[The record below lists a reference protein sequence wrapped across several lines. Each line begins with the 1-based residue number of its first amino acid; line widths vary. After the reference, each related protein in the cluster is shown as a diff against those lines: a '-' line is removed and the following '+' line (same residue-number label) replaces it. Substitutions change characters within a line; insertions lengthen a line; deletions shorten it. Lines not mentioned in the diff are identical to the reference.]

1 MSRSSPGLQSFQAGE
16 ISPKLEG
23 RVSLEKYS
31 QGLSEL
37 TNMVSQPH
45 GGVTRRPGTQ
55 FLGEVKTSANKTR
68 LIPFQF
74 KTSDTYILEFG
85 DEYFRVYRN
94 GESVIEAA
102 KTISAATKASPGVIT
117 ATSHGYSNGDEI
129 YVDSVAGMTEL
140 NGRNYRVAN
149 VTTHTFTLTDLY
161 DVAINTTSFTTYT
174 SGGSAY
180 RILEIVSPYDK
191 DDLFDLRFVQSA
203 DTMYFVH
210 PSYAAR
216 TLTRSSHTA
225 WTFATISI
233 AGSPSPALASTNN
246 YPATVTFFE
255 QRLVFGG
262 SNNNPQTLWFSKN
275 GDYDNFTVGTND
287 DDALIYTIASTQVN
301 NIRYLSSTRVLT
313 VGTSGGEY
321 VVTTTND
328 GPVTPTTT
336 LIRKYSN
343 YGSANIEPI
352 QVADVTLF
360 LQRGLRKIREF
371 RFVGDVNTS
380 GYQAPDLTILAEHIT
395 ENGLSQFAFQQ
406 EPDSIVWAVRN
417 DGVLLGMTYRREEN
431 VVAWHKHKLGGTYTG
446 THESF
451 SSATYAHGMVE
462 SIATLPSDS
471 GEDEL
476 YMVVK
481 RTINSQTKRY
491 IERMKPFDFGTT
503 TAAVFFVDSG
513 LSYSGSA
520 VTSFSALYHLE
531 GQTLDVLAN
540 GASHPDKTVAS
551 GALAMDVSTTSAAI
565 GLEFTSAMQTLRIE
579 SGSQDGVSQGK
590 PKRIH
595 GVTLRLHRTV
605 GIEIGSSSENV
616 DRIPF
621 RDSSMS
627 MDIAVPLFTGDKDV
641 EFSGG
646 FEDGDRLYVQ
656 QTQPLPLTVLALY
669 PRMNTYDI

>member
-1 MSRSSPGLQSFQAGE
+1 
-16 ISPKLEG
+16 
-23 RVSLEKYS
+23 
-31 QGLSEL
+31 
-37 TNMVSQPH
+37 
-45 GGVTRRPGTQ
+45 
-55 FLGEVKTSANKTR
+55 
-68 LIPFQF
+68 
-74 KTSDTYILEFG
+74 
-85 DEYFRVYRN
+85 
-94 GESVIEAA
+94 
-102 KTISAATKASPGVIT
+102 
-117 ATSHGYSNGDEI
+117 
-129 YVDSVAGMTEL
+129 
-140 NGRNYRVAN
+140 
-149 VTTHTFTLTDLY
+149 
-161 DVAINTTSFTTYT
+161 
-174 SGGSAY
+174 
-180 RILEIVSPYDK
+180 
-191 DDLFDLRFVQSA
+191 
-203 DTMYFVH
+203 
-210 PSYAAR
+210 
-216 TLTRSSHTA
+216 
-225 WTFATISI
+225 
-233 AGSPSPALASTNN
+233 
-246 YPATVTFFE
+246 
-255 QRLVFGG
+255 
-262 SNNNPQTLWFSKN
+262 
-275 GDYDNFTVGTND
+275 
-287 DDALIYTIASTQVN
+287 
-301 NIRYLSSTRVLT
+301 
-313 VGTSGGEY
+313 
-321 VVTTTND
+321 
-328 GPVTPTTT
+328 
-336 LIRKYSN
+336 
-343 YGSANIEPI
+343 
-352 QVADVTLF
+352 
-360 LQRGLRKIREF
+360 
-371 RFVGDVNTS
+371 
-380 GYQAPDLTILAEHIT
+380 
-395 ENGLSQFAFQQ
+395 
-406 EPDSIVWAVRN
+406 
-417 DGVLLGMTYRREEN
+417 
-431 VVAWHKHKLGGTYTG
+431 
-446 THESF
+446 
-451 SSATYAHGMVE
+451 MVE

-491 IERMKPFDFGTT
+491 IERMKPFDFGTET
-503 TAAVFFVDSG
+503 TSVFFVDSG